1 MLDVAIINYG
11 MGNLFSVFCACKSI
25 GLNAQITDDEE
36 VIRNSKILILPG
48 VGAFGAAMEII
59 KKKNIDKAIYEHI
72 GKDKKI
78 IGICLGMQLLFERS
92 YEFTLNKG
100 LGILKGDVKMF
111 SINESNLLNVGWNK
125 IIKKK
130 KNTLLDLNSKK
141 DKFYFI
147 HSLFAE
153 PKDTS
158 IISAISEFNKQ
169 TFCCGIKYK
178 NIEAFQFHPEKSA
191 DFGLKIFQSLKNEI
205 KKNF

>member
-25 GLNAQITDDEE
+25 GLNVQITDDKE
-36 VIRNSKILILPG
+36 VIRNSKIIILPG

-59 KKKNIDKAIYEHI
+59 KKKNIDKSIYEHI
-72 GKDKKI
+72 DKEKKI

-92 YEFTLNKG
+92 FEFTLNKG

-111 SINESNLLNVGWNK
+111 SKDESNLLNVGWNK

-130 KNTLLDLNSKK
+130 KNTILDLNTDK
-141 DKFYFI
+141 DSFYFI
-147 HSLFAE
+147 HSLFVE
-153 PKDTS
+153 PKDS
-158 IISAISEFNKQ
+158 KIISAVSEFNKKK
-169 TFCCGIKYK
+169 FCCGIKYK

-191 DFGLKIFQSLKNEI
+191 DFVLKIFQSLKNEI
-205 KKNF
+205 NKNY